1 MKLITPILK
10 QEIIEKQKLFLIKG
24 SLFFFLWI
32 VLGNSLVIEET
43 FRGNNKKLGTLV
55 MYVYIFNLVYFYG
68 RSMDL

>member
-1 MKLITPILK
+1 MKLITPVLK

-24 SLFFFLWI
+24 SFFFSLDSFC
-32 VLGNSLVIEET
+32 NSLGIEET

-68 RSMDL
+68 TSMDL